1 MGNVPQPVLHSGINL
16 WCRRLQFGPTSGSL
30 PHLLFFVWLSA
41 TEQKFWSHVW
51 AAFDVYDATADGW
64 FGLSLRLT
72 GEKRI
77 EKTKNS
83 PGSHLMPSAAKSIPA
98 EFNVARMRAC
108 HAVTTALALLA
119 IAATAEAGNGPRLI
133 EVSDDLQTYTGMIV
147 AKSSSECFIVDQFG
161 RQAQLPIGNLK
172 SFSVV
177 AESFRPASQNGFRRM
192 LQAEF
197 GTEYEVSTSKH
208 YVVCGTRGRSQSYAT
223 LFEEIFSQVDA
234 FYSLRGFKTSK
245 PATPL
250 IALVLK
256 DQAAFKKYCEADQMA
271 WTEGLRG
278 YYSLKSNR
286 IAMYDRPEMIQAVQA
301 MPDANLTMPQSAV
314 ITASAPAVTGETADT
329 IIHEATHQVGFNIGI
344 HSRIGGTPAW
354 ILEGMATVLE
364 APGMRSRETLQDP
377 SSRFNGDRM
386 EWFRTEYERRRQP
399 GDLAKLIASDDM
411 FSQQTMDAYS
421 TAWGITWFLTENPA
435 RARLFSKYLK
445 IVSARDPLESYTAE
459 QRLADFQKIFG
470 DISRMEVDFVRALD
484 RL

>member
-1 MGNVPQPVLHSGINL
+1 MKGNIPKSVLHSRINL
-16 WCRRLQFGPTSGSL
+16 WCRRLKFGPTSGSL
-30 PHLLFFVWLSA
+30 HHLLFFAWLSA
-41 TEQKFWSHVW
+41 TGQKFWSHAW
-51 AAFDVYDATADGW
+51 AAFDVYGAMADGW
-64 FGLSLRLT
+64 SDLHLHLQRQPNREIKHLSSL
-72 GEKRI
+72 
-77 EKTKNS
+77 S
-83 PGSHLMPSAAKSIPA
+83 PPLMLSAAKLILA
-98 EFNVARMRAC
+98 ELNVARYSTL
-108 HAVTTALALLA
+108 HAVTACIAMLATTG
-119 IAATAEAGNGPRLI
+119 IAEAGNGPRLI

-161 RQAQLPIGNLK
+161 RQAQLPIANLK
-172 SFSVV
+172 TFSVV
-177 AESFRPASQNGFRRM
+177 AQSFRPASQNEFRRM

-197 GTEYEVSTSKH
+197 GSEYEVSTSKH
-208 YVVCGTRGRSQSYAT
+208 YVVCGARGRSQSYAT
-223 LFEEIFSQVDA
+223 LFEEIFSQVDS
-234 FYSLRGFKTSK
+234 FYSLRGFQTSK

-286 IAMYDRPEMIQAVQA
+286 IAMYDRPDMFQSVQA
-301 MPDANLTMPQSAV
+301 MPDAMPQSEIIA
-314 ITASAPAVTGETADT
+314 ASASAVTGETADT

-354 ILEGMATVLE
+354 VLEGMATVLE
-364 APGMRSRETLQDP
+364 APGMRSRKNLQDP
-377 SSRFNGDRM
+377 SSRLNSDRL
-386 EWFRTEYERRRQP
+386 EWFKTEYEQRRQP

-411 FSQQTMDAYS
+411 FSKQTLDAYS
-421 TAWGITWFLTENPA
+421 TSWGFTWFLTENPA

-445 IVSARDPLESYTAE
+445 VVSERDPLESYTAE
-459 QRLADFQKIFG
+459 QRLEDFQKVFG